1 MDARIKSG
9 HDRNGGVG
17 SRLPFG
23 PTMPDFLT
31 TKEVA
36 ALLRIKER
44 KVYELVAENAI
55 PVSRVTGKLIFPR
68 ELVEAWV
75 RRRVDFA
82 GGVESLAQRPA
93 VIAGS
98 HDPLLDW
105 ALRESGSELA
115 TFFDGSLDGLARL
128 AAGKAV
134 GAGLHVYEPDPEGGG
149 GDWNL
154 EALRQAAPGQPLVLI
169 AWAWRTQGLVLPP
182 GNPKGIA
189 GLTDLAGLTLVPR
202 QQGAGS
208 TLLLG
213 HLLDHAGMELSA
225 LTLLQPPA
233 RNEADVALAVAEGK
247 ADAGFA
253 VETVARQHRLDFLP
267 LFRERYDLLLWR
279 RDVFEPPL
287 QRLLGF
293 CRSEAFAKRTAELGG
308 YDLSDHGE
316 VRYNGP

>member
-1 MDARIKSG
+1 
-9 HDRNGGVG
+9 
-17 SRLPFG
+17 
-23 PTMPDFLT
+23 MPDFLT

-82 GGVESLAQRPA
+82 GGTESLAQRPA

-115 TFFDGSLDGLARL
+115 TFFDGSLDGLARV
-128 AAGKAV
+128 AAGKAL
-134 GAGLHVYEPDPEGGG
+134 GAGLHVYEPDPGGAG

-154 EALRQAAPGQPLVLI
+154 GELRRAAPGLPLVLI
-169 AWAWRTQGLVLPP
+169 AWAWRRQGLVLPP
-182 GNPKGIA
+182 GNPRGIA
-189 GLTDLAGLTLVPR
+189 GLEDLAGLTLVPR

-213 HLLDHAGMELSA
+213 HLLEQAGMALSA

-233 RNEADVALAVAEGK
+233 RNEADVALAVAAGK

-279 RDVFEPPL
+279 RDAFEPPL
-287 QRLLGF
+287 QRLLAF
-293 CRSEAFAKRTAELGG
+293 CRSEAFAARAAELGG
-308 YDLSDHGE
+308 YDLTDHGQI
-316 VRYNGP
+316 RYNGP

>member
-1 MDARIKSG
+1 
-9 HDRNGGVG
+9 
-17 SRLPFG
+17 
-23 PTMPDFLT
+23 MPDFLT

-75 RRRVDFA
+75 RRRVDY
-82 GGVESLAQRPA
+82 GGGSESLAPRPA
-93 VIAGS
+93 VVAGS

-134 GAGLHVYEPDPEGGG
+134 GAGLHVYEPGPEGDG
-149 GDWNL
+149 GDWNRA
-154 EALRQAAPGQPLVLI
+154 ALRQAAPGLPLVLI
-169 AWAWRTQGLVLPP
+169 AWAWRSQGLVLPP
-182 GNPKGIA
+182 GNPKGIG
-189 GLTDLAGLTLVPR
+189 GLADLAGLTLVPR
-202 QQGAGS
+202 QKGAGS

-213 HLLDHAGMELSA
+213 HLLERAGMELSA
-225 LTLLQPPA
+225 LNLLQPPA
-233 RNEADVALAVAEGK
+233 RNEADVALAVAGGK

-253 VETVARQHRLDFLP
+253 VETVARQYRLDFVP
-267 LFRERYDLLLWR
+267 LFRERYDLALWR
-279 RDVFEPPL
+279 RDAFEPPL
-287 QRLLGF
+287 QRLLAF
-293 CRSEAFAKRTAELGG
+293 CRGEAFTTRAAELGG
-308 YDLSDHGE
+308 YDLTGHGE

>member
-1 MDARIKSG
+1 
-9 HDRNGGVG
+9 
-17 SRLPFG
+17 
-23 PTMPDFLT
+23 MPDFLT

-68 ELVEAWV
+68 ALVEAWV
-75 RRRVDFA
+75 RRRVDY
-82 GGVESLAQRPA
+82 GGGAESLAPRPA

-115 TFFDGSLDGLARL
+115 TFFDGSLDGLARV

-134 GAGLHVYEPDPEGGG
+134 GAGLHVYEPEAEPTGNGEG

-154 EALRQAAPGQPLVLI
+154 GTLRQAAPGLPLVLL

-182 GNPKGIA
+182 GNPKRIG
-189 GLTDLAGLTLVPR
+189 GLADLAGLTLVPR
-202 QQGAGS
+202 QKGAGS

-213 HLLDHAGMELSA
+213 HLLERAGTALSA
-225 LTLLQPPA
+225 LGLLQPPA

-253 VETVARQHRLDFLP
+253 VETVARQYRLDFLP
-267 LFRERYDLLLWR
+267 LFRERYDLALWR
-279 RDVFEPPL
+279 RDVFEPPV
-287 QRLLGF
+287 QKLLAF
-293 CRSEAFAKRTAELGG
+293 CRSGAFTTRAAELGG
-308 YDLSDHGE
+308 YDLTGHGE

>member
-1 MDARIKSG
+1 MA
-9 HDRNGGVG
+9 
-17 SRLPFG
+17 
-23 PTMPDFLT
+23 DFLT

-115 TFFDGSLDGLARL
+115 TFFDGSLDGLARV
-128 AAGKAV
+128 AAGKAM
-134 GAGLHVYEPDPEGGG
+134 GAGLHVYEPDSEGED

-154 EALRQAAPGQPLVLI
+154 GELRKAAPGLPLVLL
-169 AWAWRTQGLVLPP
+169 AWAWRIQGLVLPP

-189 GLTDLAGLTLVPR
+189 GLADLAGLTLVPR
-202 QQGAGS
+202 QKGAGS
-208 TLLLG
+208 TVLLG
-213 HLLDHAGMELSA
+213 HLLARAGMDLSA
-225 LTLLQPPA
+225 LSLLQRPA
-233 RNEADVALAVAEGK
+233 RNEADVALAVAEAK

-279 RDVFEPPL
+279 HDAFEPPL
-287 QRLLGF
+287 QKLLAF
-293 CRSEAFAKRTAELGG
+293 CRGDAFAARAAELAG
-308 YDLSDHGE
+308 YDLTDHGQ